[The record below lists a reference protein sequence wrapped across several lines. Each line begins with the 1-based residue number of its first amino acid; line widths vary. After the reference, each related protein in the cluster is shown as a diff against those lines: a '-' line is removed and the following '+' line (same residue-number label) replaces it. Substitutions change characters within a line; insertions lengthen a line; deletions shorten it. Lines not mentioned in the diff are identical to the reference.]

1 MKIISAC
8 IGAAV
13 ISVIYY
19 ISVCVLDSQLKLGLN
34 RDKYFIKSKAVWI
47 VGIFTAF
54 VWIFTG
60 LYPNTMFYTNIPFI
74 VQTMI
79 IMWGMSVLAITDY
92 YKKIIPNHFILM
104 LLAIWAFVV
113 LIGLAVN
120 MDEGLA
126 VLFQSLAGGI
136 AGGVIFLLCY
146 LISRGQ
152 LGAGDVKLAFVLGLY
167 MTGQRIMGVLV
178 YGILIC
184 CVYSVIQLLR
194 KKIGMKD
201 GVALV
206 PFLYIGMLITLII
219 L

>member
-13 ISVIYY
+13 IDMIYY
-19 ISVCVLDSQLKLGLN
+19 ISVCALDSQLKLGLN

-47 VGIFTAF
+47 VGIFTAL

-60 LYPNTMFYTNIPFI
+60 LYPNTMFYANIPFI
-74 VQTMI
+74 IQTMI

-92 YKKIIPNHFILM
+92 YKKIIPNHLILV
-104 LLAIWAFVV
+104 LL
-113 LIGLAVN
+113 VN
-120 MDEGLA
+120 MNEGLA

-184 CVYSVIQLLR
+184 CVYSIVQLLR